1 MIPSLALA
9 LALTAAGP
17 SHAQSPHDEWR
28 TLDTGH
34 FRVHYPLEAEAW
46 VLQAAGRFEAIH
58 AGVVDAVGYDPE
70 RIVDVVVMDPYAMAN
85 GFAMPLM
92 GTPRM
97 GVFPSPPGADS
108 SLSHYHDWGDD
119 LFTHED
125 VHLVHMARHA
135 RNPIG
140 ASLVRYGLGIGPIA
154 LKTPMWAIEGY
165 ATMLE
170 GQLTGA
176 GRPNGPDRAA
186 YLRALALEGRLPS
199 YVELNGSAAWQGGRV
214 PYLVGSA
221 YFEWLVD
228 EHGEQSARDLWARL
242 SARKIR
248 FFDLAFEGVYGAPP
262 AELYARF
269 CAELTHR
276 AMAIEDQRPVQQ
288 GTLWQDMLRSTG
300 APALSP
306 GGDRLAVVEDDE
318 AMGRRILIL
327 ATADNEL
334 AAEDWQESVDKVLER
349 DPEDVA
355 PLRPEVFP
363 HEELARYAHGGR
375 RPVDPRWLANG
386 TEILFTSWVRQPS
399 GDLLPELF
407 LWDIDKAGARRL
419 TRGGGVQ
426 DADPHPGG
434 SFAVAV
440 QQRWGKSRLV
450 RVDLHTGT
458 ITGLTPHEVDA
469 VHDQPRIQPGGQQVA
484 WLRHR
489 GAWEVALR
497 DLNTGQEH
505 TLALPAGAVPK
516 HLAWNHDG
524 SALIMSLALDGFVEL
539 YHQPLDGSP
548 TTRMSQT
555 TTAALAPSP
564 DPTGAGV
571 MFLVPHT
578 QGYALH
584 WLDRDT
590 PLPGDTPIDTS
601 APAVPLIPAQD
612 PQDLP
617 ATPFAEGPD
626 DYGLGRAE
634 WRPILGGSTWR
645 GGDTMDLGVRVGDIV
660 GRWEVLALGSFATR
674 NAPGGASLSAAYR
687 GLPADLRAQLFTTT
701 EVGTHRS
708 GAEVGAG
715 ILRFGDARWGRASA
729 GLWTDLGHDA
739 DADPYR
745 IAAFASAAGGQR
757 LYIGPAWLYGAAQID
772 GQQGST
778 HGAAW
783 QFGGA
788 QAELGL
794 GIGPVGLL
802 GSYARS
808 TISGGGPMDRLRL
821 GGMHVTTLPTAYQA
835 TRMTLPALEAGA
847 AWGSDHDA
855 WRASFDLDRTMDVYV
870 ERHRIWDRASDAEPA
885 AATVLGMELRTG
897 SPSNPLARLPGLEMH
912 LGVGCV
918 LEHPDVGWRE
928 KACLEKES
936 WSTWIGLQWEL

>member
-1 MIPSLALA
+1 VLPSLTLALA
-9 LALTAAGP
+9 VLAAGP
-17 SHAQSPHDEWR
+17 ARAQSPHDEWR

-70 RIVDVVVMDPYAMAN
+70 RVVDVVVMDPYAMAN
-85 GFAMPLM
+85 GFALPLL

-97 GVFPSPPGADS
+97 GMFPSPPGADS

-140 ASLVRYGLGIGPIA
+140 ATLVRYGLGIGPIA
-154 LKTPMWAIEGY
+154 LKTPLWAIEGY

-176 GRPNGPDRAA
+176 GRPYGPDRAA
-186 YLRALALEGRLPS
+186 YLRALALEGRLPG
-199 YVELNGSAAWQGGRV
+199 YEDLNGGAAWQGGGV

-221 YFEWLVD
+221 FFEWLVA

-248 FFDLAFEGVYGAPP
+248 FFDPAFEGVYGEPP
-262 AELYARF
+262 AVLYERF

-276 AMAIEDQRPVQQ
+276 AMTIEDQRPPQQ

-318 AMGRRILIL
+318 TMGRRILIL
-327 ATADNEL
+327 STADNEL
-334 AAEDWQESVDKVLER
+334 AAEDWQASVDKLLAR

-355 PLRPEVFP
+355 PQRPRVFP
-363 HEELARYAHGGR
+363 HEEIDRYAHGGR
-375 RPVDPRWLANG
+375 QPVDPRWLASG

-407 LWDIDKAGARRL
+407 LWDIEGGRARRL

-440 QQRWGKSRLV
+440 QQRWGESRLV
-450 RVDLHTGT
+450 RVDLDTGA
-458 ITGLTPHEVDA
+458 ITGLTPREVDT

-497 DLNTGQEH
+497 DLSSGQER
-505 TLALPAGAVPK
+505 TLPLPTGAVPK
-516 HLAWNHDG
+516 HLAWDHDG
-524 SALIMSLALDGFVEL
+524 SSLILSLALDGFVEL
-539 YHQPLDGSP
+539 YHQPLDGGP
-548 TTRMSQT
+548 AARVSQT
-555 TTAALAPSP
+555 ATAALAPNP
-564 DPTGAGV
+564 DPTGAGI
-571 MFLVPHT
+571 MFLVPDT
-578 QGYALH
+578 RGYALH
-584 WLDRDT
+584 WLASGT
-590 PLPGDTPIDTS
+590 PLPADTAIAPG
-601 APAVPLIPAQD
+601 APAVPLIPASE
-612 PQDLP
+612 PEDLP
-617 ATPFAEGPD
+617 STPFVEGPQ

-645 GGDTMDLGVRVGDIV
+645 GGDTMDLGLRVGDVV
-660 GRWEVLALGSFATR
+660 GRWEVLGLGSFATR

-687 GLPADLRAQLFTTT
+687 GLPAELRAQLFTTT
-701 EVGTHRS
+701 ELGIQRS

-715 ILRFGDARWGRASA
+715 ILRFGDARWSRASA
-729 GLWTDLGHDA
+729 GVWTDLGHGA
-739 DADPYR
+739 EADPYR

-757 LYIGPAWLYGAAQID
+757 LYMGPAWLYGAAQID
-772 GQQGST
+772 GQQGT
-778 HGAAW
+778 TRGAAW
-783 QFGGA
+783 QLGAA
-788 QAELGL
+788 QAEVGL
-794 GIGPVGLL
+794 GVGPVGLL

-808 TISGGGPMDRLRL
+808 AISGGGPMDRLRL
-821 GGMHVTTLPTAYQA
+821 GGMRVNTLPGAYQA
-835 TRMTLPALEAGA
+835 TRMALPALGAGVA
-847 AWGSDHDA
+847 YGSDHDA
-855 WRASFDLDRTMDVYV
+855 WRASFDLERSLDLFV
-870 ERHRIWDRASDAEPA
+870 ERHRIWDRASGLDPQ
-885 AATVLGMELRTG
+885 AATLLGLELRTG
-897 SPSNPLARLPGLEMH
+897 SPSNPLARLPGLDMSV
-912 LGVGCV
+912 GVGCL
-918 LEHPDVGWRE
+918 LEHPDEGWRD

-936 WSTWIGLQWEL
+936 WSAWVGLQWEL